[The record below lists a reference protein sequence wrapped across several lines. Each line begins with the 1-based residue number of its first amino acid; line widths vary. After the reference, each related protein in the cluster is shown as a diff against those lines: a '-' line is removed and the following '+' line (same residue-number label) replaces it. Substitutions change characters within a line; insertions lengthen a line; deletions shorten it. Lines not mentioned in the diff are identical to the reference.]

1 MRCKSRSLCGMVP
14 IAMSAIC
21 YLPDENNRICKQLL
35 GRWECSFPLANNFP
49 PAKGLF
55 IINKKACKEKVNRK
69 MKKIQGEFAKM
80 KSRKSVKQTDHHKYV
95 LISRLE

>member
-1 MRCKSRSLCGMVP
+1 
-14 IAMSAIC
+14 
-21 YLPDENNRICKQLL
+21 
-35 GRWECSFPLANNFP
+35 
-49 PAKGLF
+49 
-55 IINKKACKEKVNRK
+55 